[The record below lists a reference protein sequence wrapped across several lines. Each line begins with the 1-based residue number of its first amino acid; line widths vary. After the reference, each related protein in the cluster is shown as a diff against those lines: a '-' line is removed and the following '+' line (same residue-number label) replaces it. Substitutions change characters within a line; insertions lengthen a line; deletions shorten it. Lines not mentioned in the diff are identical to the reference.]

1 MKQPKRIL
9 ALLGAVLLA
18 GMYVCTLV
26 FALMKS
32 ELAQTLFRA
41 SLGCTILVPV
51 LLYAFLLA
59 ARMLRPAKSPLV
71 DNVIFDLG
79 NVLIDF
85 GWEELARKNG
95 MTDADIGV
103 MKEKVVGS
111 SYWEV
116 FDYSRIPY
124 EEAAERFCA
133 ELPEL
138 ADRLRPT
145 LMHLEDCFSVYSY
158 AESWI
163 AELRRKGYGVYF
175 LSNWSETIEKRLEEN
190 GTMAFLKAMD
200 GGLWSWEI
208 RDIKPHPAVYR
219 AFLARYGLDPERC
232 VFLDDSEKN
241 VEGARN
247 CGIRAIRFQNYD
259 DAREKLAGLGV
270 K

>member
-26 FALMKS
+26 FALVKS
-32 ELAQTLFRA
+32 EAAETLFRA

-59 ARMLRPAKSPLV
+59 ARILRPSKSPLV
-71 DNVIFDLG
+71 DNIIFDLG

-85 GWEELARKNG
+85 GWEELARKHG
-95 MTDADIGV
+95 MTDADIAV
-103 MKEKVVGS
+103 MREKVVGS
-111 SYWEV
+111 SLWEE

-124 EEAAERFCA
+124 EETAERFCE

-138 ADRLRPT
+138 ADRLRP
-145 LMHLEDCFSVYSY
+145 MFARLEDCFSVYSY
-158 AESWI
+158 TEGWI
-163 AELRRKGYGVYF
+163 ADLRRKGYGVYF
-175 LSNWSETIEKRLEEN
+175 LSNWSETIQKRLADN
-190 GTMAFLKAMD
+190 GTMAFLEAMD

-208 RDIKPHPAVYR
+208 REIKPHPVIYET
-219 AFLARYGLDPERC
+219 FLKRYGLDPERC

-241 VEGARN
+241 VEGARD
-247 CGIRAIRFQNYD
+247 CGIRAIPFRNYE
-259 DAREKLAGLGV
+259 DAKEKLAGLGV
-270 K
+270 R